1 MSMTQESINDRT
13 SSVNTCPSTLSE
25 LRRRIAYRLCDNSQ
39 HFKCCLNRAEKSR
52 KEGKE
57 YLNIDPERAFVAF
70 ARAGYLL
77 LVKLPMHPH
86 YRLLL
91 SDEQRRNML
100 HVRYSNPLYFSPPD
114 KTFKHGQD
122 ILRTLIVLKRGITDR
137 QIEWATTDVYPES
150 LLICSLASLSRPAAG
165 ITPPFRDVFREK
177 TDYRAE
183 FEQLLGGKVE
193 STAPKLRLRN
203 ISLPRTSESPVP
215 SSAGRQIE
223 TRTQSDE
230 NGPKMDGIKFKAPK
244 RLMSHLPR

>member
-1 MSMTQESINDRT
+1 MSTAQESIDERT
-13 SSVNTCPSTLSE
+13 PSVNTCPSTLSE
-25 LRRRIAYRLCDNSQ
+25 LRKRIAYRLCDNSQ

-100 HVRYSNPLYFSPPD
+100 HVRYFNPLYFVPPD

-122 ILRTLIVLKRGITDR
+122 ILRTLIVLKRGIINR
-137 QIEWATTDVYPES
+137 QIEWAIAEVYPES
-150 LLICSLASLSRPAAG
+150 TVIRSLSSLSRPAAG
-165 ITPPFRDVFREK
+165 ITPRLRDVFREK

-193 STAPKLRLRN
+193 TTAPKLRPRN
-203 ISLPRTSESPVP
+203 IPLPRTSPV
-215 SSAGRQIE
+215 RMQ
-223 TRTQSDE
+223 T
-230 NGPKMDGIKFKAPK
+230 APK
-244 RLMSHLPR
+244 WKELSSRLLRDSCPIYPRK

>member
-1 MSMTQESINDRT
+1 MSTTQESLDERT
-13 SSVNTCPSTLSE
+13 PSVNTCPSTLSE

-91 SDEQRRNML
+91 SNEQRRNML
-100 HVRYSNPLYFSPPD
+100 DVRYFNPLQFSPPD
-114 KTFKHGQD
+114 KIFKHGQD
-122 ILRTLIVLKRGITDR
+122 ILRTLIVLKRGIVDR
-137 QIEWATTDVYPES
+137 QIEWASADAFSES
-150 LLICSLASLSRPAAG
+150 SSIRPLSSISRPGAG
-165 ITPPFRDVFREK
+165 ITPRLRDVFREK
-177 TDYRAE
+177 TNYRAE

-193 STAPKLRLRN
+193 GSTMKSRPRN
-203 ISLPRTSESPVP
+203 ISLSRMSPVP
-215 SSAGRQIE
+215 SSAVHQIE
-223 TRTQSDE
+223 NGTQSGE
-230 NGPKMDGIKFKAPK
+230 NDRKREGIEFKSPK
-244 RLMSHLPR
+244 RFMCHLPR